1 MSTRKKTPI
10 EIETRVLVES
20 GRRCCICFGIDG
32 DVSQKKGQIAHLDQ
46 DPSNADF
53 DNLAYV
59 CLNHHDEYDG
69 RTRQSKGYTIAEVKR
84 YRELLYKHVS
94 RIRNSEAIN
103 TKQETVS
110 DELDTIKNL
119 SDSLIRKIPLAGID
133 AILFQKRLKANNQL
147 SSPLGREGA
156 SSVEYYSKLDDVK
169 RRLENLPIPDL
180 LIINI
185 EVETE
190 VLDFSQWLST
200 QSHLKKIIRL
210 LIASTELTLLSN
222 FGIVPT
228 RFQEI
233 SDLLPV
239 IIREVQERDRDKLYA
254 FDLNSIL
261 YRQHKD
267 KRVIILVDS
276 SRSVSEMLK
285 RSISREIQGYE
296 TVILHKPEGVIDYIE
311 SLRNVFLV
319 ISGEVFSGMSGTSLA
334 KRVKAIDKSI
344 QFVLCTGFPIEYV
357 HEKATNNGV
366 DYILPKP
373 FSTNQIIDIVRD
385 ALNIES

>member
-147 SSPLGREGA
+147 SSLLGREGA

-200 QSHLKKIIRL
+200 
-210 LIASTELTLLSN
+210 
-222 FGIVPT
+222 
-228 RFQEI
+228 
-233 SDLLPV
+233 
-239 IIREVQERDRDKLYA
+239 
-254 FDLNSIL
+254 
-261 YRQHKD
+261 
-267 KRVIILVDS
+267 
-276 SRSVSEMLK
+276 
-285 RSISREIQGYE
+285 
-296 TVILHKPEGVIDYIE
+296 
-311 SLRNVFLV
+311 
-319 ISGEVFSGMSGTSLA
+319 
-334 KRVKAIDKSI
+334 
-344 QFVLCTGFPIEYV
+344 
-357 HEKATNNGV
+357 
-366 DYILPKP
+366 
-373 FSTNQIIDIVRD
+373 
-385 ALNIES
+385 